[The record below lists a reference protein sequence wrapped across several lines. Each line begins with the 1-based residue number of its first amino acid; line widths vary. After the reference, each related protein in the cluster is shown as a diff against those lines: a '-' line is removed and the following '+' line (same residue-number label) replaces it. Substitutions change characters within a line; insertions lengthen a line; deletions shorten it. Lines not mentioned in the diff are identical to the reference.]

1 LVELKKIL
9 EFFTVLNFAFCK
21 KKERAD
27 LDGKHR
33 VVLSKVAP
41 QHPFD
46 IAVYGNSIFWTG
58 KSTLL
63 LLE

>member
-1 LVELKKIL
+1 LVEFLKIL
-9 EFFTVLNFAFCK
+9 LSFFTVSNFAL